1 MERKNDALGRTFT
14 ETKFKP
20 KMGKNKEGKEV
31 VIGFERVPV
40 PSAERVYTIAG
51 RYTRALTNEELG
63 QVSHNIQRM
72 NTPLDRMIE
81 ESHKATRRPVESTGG
96 KKSAK
101 RKRAA

>member
-1 MERKNDALGRTFT
+1 MERKNDAIGRTFT
-14 ETKFKP
+14 ETKFVP
-20 KMGKNKEGKEV
+20 KTNKEGK
-31 VIGFERVPV
+31 VIGYERVPV

-63 QVSHNIQRM
+63 QVSHTIKRM

-81 ESHKATRRPVESTGG
+81 KSHKATRRPVESTGG

-101 RKRAA
+101 RKRVA